1 MPTVRGDPLNLAD
14 IKAHIHCFKLFNPNI
29 YSIYELLDQEEESVR
44 QNQIQEQVIGKED
57 ENLKGGWDWRSLGY
71 DLLFTV
77 FLRPRGLLLE

>member
-1 MPTVRGDPLNLAD
+1 
-14 IKAHIHCFKLFNPNI
+14 
-29 YSIYELLDQEEESVR
+29 VR